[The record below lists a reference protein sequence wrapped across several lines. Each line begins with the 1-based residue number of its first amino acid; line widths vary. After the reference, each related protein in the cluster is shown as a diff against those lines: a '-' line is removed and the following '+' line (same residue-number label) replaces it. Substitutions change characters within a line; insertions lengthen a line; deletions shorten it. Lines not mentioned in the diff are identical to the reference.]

1 MKDIQIAIVEDDK
14 MIRESLQVFIKS
26 KTQYSICQASGSVE
40 DFLDQYTSDQDPTIL
55 ILDIGLPGMSGI
67 DGIPLIKK
75 KYPDLD
81 IIMLTTY
88 QEVEIIFKAICNGAC
103 SYISKRTPL
112 PKIVEALHIVANGG
126 SYMSPS
132 IARKIAENMAGT
144 TAKTKKIELTNKQ
157 KEIVNYIIEGLTYG
171 EIAAKCEISVNTV
184 RFHIKKTYAA
194 LQIGSK
200 VELYKKF
207 VDGEI

>member
-1 MKDIQIAIVEDDK
+1 MNHTQIAIVEDDST
-14 MIRESLQVFIKS
+14 IRESLQLFIES
-26 KTQYSICQASGSVE
+26 KTQYVVCQTACSVE
-40 DFLDQYTSDQDPTIL
+40 DFVSNIDIDNPPSIL
-55 ILDIGLPGMSGI
+55 ILDIGLPGISGI
-67 DGIPLIKK
+67 DGIPIIKK
-75 KYPDLD
+75 QLPDLD

-88 QEVEIIFKAICNGAC
+88 QEVEIIFKALCNGAC

-112 PKIVEALHIVANGG
+112 PKIVEALHIVVNGG

-144 TAKTKKIELTNKQ
+144 FTKAKKIELTTKQ
-157 KEIVNYIIEGLTYG
+157 KEIVNFIIEGLTYG
-171 EIAAKCEISVNTV
+171 EIAVKCGISLNTV

-194 LQIGSK
+194 LEVSSK

>member
-1 MKDIQIAIVEDDK
+1 MTNTTISIVEDDK
-14 MIRESLQVFIKS
+14 TIRESLQLFIKS
-26 KTQYSICQASGSVE
+26 KTQYSILYAASSVE
-40 DFLDQYTSDQDPTIL
+40 DFLNHTAEEQVPNIL
-55 ILDIGLPGMSGI
+55 ILDIGLPGISGL
-67 DGIPLIKK
+67 DAIPMIKK
-75 KYPDLD
+75 RYPDLD

-88 QEVEIIFKAICNGAC
+88 QEVDIIFKALCSGAC

-112 PKIVEALHIVANGG
+112 PKIIEALHIVANGG

-144 TAKTKKIELTNKQ
+144 AAKAKKIELTVKQ
-157 KEIVNYIIEGLTYG
+157 KEIVNLIIEGLTYG
-171 EIAAKCEISVNTV
+171 EIAVKCDISVNTV

-194 LQIGSK
+194 LQISSK

-207 VDGEI
+207 VDGEF

>member
-1 MKDIQIAIVEDDK
+1 MKDVQIAIIEDDK

-26 KTQYSICQASGSVE
+26 KTQYSICQTSGSVE
-40 DFLDQYTSDQDPTIL
+40 DFLDSNLNDQVPTIM
-55 ILDIGLPGMSGI
+55 ILDIGLPGLSGI

-75 KYPDLD
+75 KYPNLD

-88 QEVEIIFKAICNGAC
+88 QEVEIIFKALCNGAC

-112 PKIVEALHIVANGG
+112 PKIIEALHIVANGG

-144 TAKTKKIELTNKQ
+144 AAKIKKIELTSKQ

-171 EIAAKCEISVNTV
+171 EVAEKCGISVNTV

-194 LQIGSK
+194 LQISSK